1 MVQTEMTLITKI
13 VPAKLEQLKQVLAG
27 IKDPSG
33 PDLIAL
39 IGTVHFAR
47 WVIIDNNKR
56 LLFDSNFDGSVDQ
69 YLTDFATQPDLR
81 QALDAVWGCCEG
93 YPAGG
98 AGGDIVKFKQ
108 WVHKN
113 MTTAEV
119 FYSAYPDATVRDVK
133 KALAIRDKF
142 TNLLSEFS

>member
-27 IKDPSG
+27 IKEPGS

-47 WVIIDNNKR
+47 WVIIDNGKR

-98 AGGDIVKFKQ
+98 AGGDSVKFKQ

-113 MTTAEV
+113 MTAAEV
-119 FYSAYPDATVRDVK
+119 FYSAYPDATAKDVK
-133 KALAIRDKF
+133 KALAIRAKF
-142 TNLLSEFS
+142 TDLLSEFS

>member
-13 VPAKLEQLKQVLAG
+13 VPAKLTQLKQVLAG
-27 IKDPSG
+27 IKEPG
-33 PDLIAL
+33 HPDLIAL

-47 WVIIDNNKR
+47 WVIIDSGKR

-81 QALDAVWGCCEG
+81 QALDAVWGCCVG

-98 AGGDIVKFKQ
+98 AGGDTVKFKK
-108 WVHKN
+108 WVHDN

-119 FYSAYPDATVRDVK
+119 FYSAYPDATAKDVK

-142 TNLLSEFS
+142 TDLLSEFS